1 MHNNTLSG
9 NMQEKLSRGETDE
22 KGQYRANRAG
32 GMANG
37 VHYPSLKEC
46 EDVNL
51 VGLCDLV
58 PSKLQATAERFE
70 IDQTFTD
77 YKQMLEK
84 TSPDAVYILM
94 PPQHLFP
101 LAIHCLS
108 QQHHVFIEKPPGV
121 TLHQTKEM
129 ALAAEKNDCKTM
141 VGFNRRFIPLLQ
153 KVKAMV
159 EANGPIIQCMSTF
172 HKNTPNA
179 LYYDGVIDVLTCDAI
194 HAVDALRWLGGGE
207 VKAVASDINSF
218 YAERENSFN
227 ALVKFTSGASG
238 YLGTNWAVGGRIH
251 TFEMHARG
259 ISAYINPDAGG
270 ARYFIRPTG
279 LPKLR
284 LRTQRILISC
294 TELTDSMARVGILWI
309 VSNTTSSHSPVLRM
323 RSRQW
328 SL

>member
-1 MHNNTLSG
+1 MKKVNIALIG
-9 NMQEKLSRGETDE
+9 
-22 KGQYRANRAG
+22 AG

-51 VGLCDLV
+51 VGLCDLI

-70 IDQTFTD
+70 IEQTFTD

-84 TSPDAVYILM
+84 TSPDAVYVLM

-101 LAIHCLS
+101 LVIHCLS

-129 ALAAEKNDCKTM
+129 ARAAEKNGCKTM

-153 KVKAMV
+153 RVKTIV
-159 EANGPIIQCMSTF
+159 EERGPIIQGMSTF
-172 HKNTPNA
+172 HKNTPGA

-194 HAVDALRWLGGGE
+194 HAVDALRWIGGGE

-218 YAERENSFN
+218 YSERENSFN
-227 ALVKFTSGASG
+227 AIVKFTSGASG
-238 YLGTNWAVGGRIH
+238 YLCTNWAVGTRIH
-251 TFEMHARG
+251 IFEMHARE

-270 ARYFIRPTG
+270 RAV
-279 LPKLR
+279 L
-284 LRTQRILISC
+284 
-294 TELTDSMARVGILWI
+294 
-309 VSNTTSSHSPVLRM
+309 HSPEGITEITPEEAAGSDATHRVYGFYGE
-323 RSRQW
+323 SRHFVDAILQDQQPDTCFADAVKTMELV
-328 SL
+328 SAIYQNRIDP

>member
-1 MHNNTLSG
+1 M
-9 NMQEKLSRGETDE
+9 EKVNIALIG
-22 KGQYRANRAG
+22 AG

-37 VHYPSLKEC
+37 VHYPSLREC

-58 PSKLQATAERFE
+58 PSKLQATAEQFE

-77 YKQMLEK
+77 YRQMLEK

-101 LAIHCLS
+101 LVIHCLS

-153 KVKAMV
+153 RVKTVV
-159 EANGPIIQCMSTF
+159 ETQGPIIQCMSTF

-207 VKAVASDINSF
+207 VKAVASDINNF
-218 YAERENSFN
+218 YSERENSFN

-238 YLGTNWAVGGRIH
+238 YLATNWAVGGRIH

-270 ARYFIRPTG
+270 CAVLHTPEGTTEITPEAAADSD
-279 LPKLR
+279 KLH
-284 LRTQRILISC
+284 RTYGFYGESRHFVDCIQQNQQPLTCFADAVKTMELVTAIYRNRIDI
-294 TELTDSMARVGILWI
+294 
-309 VSNTTSSHSPVLRM
+309 
-323 RSRQW
+323 
-328 SL
+328 

>member
-1 MHNNTLSG
+1 MKKINIALIG
-9 NMQEKLSRGETDE
+9 
-22 KGQYRANRAG
+22 AG

-37 VHYPSLKEC
+37 VHYPSLSEC

-84 TSPDAVYILM
+84 TSPDAVYVLM

-101 LAIHCLS
+101 LVIHCLS

-129 ALAAEKNDCKTM
+129 ARAAEENGCKTM
-141 VGFNRRFIPLLQ
+141 VGFNRRFIPLLRQ
-153 KVKAMV
+153 VKEMV
-159 EANGPIIQCMSTF
+159 EARGPIIQCMSTF
-172 HKNTPNA
+172 HKNTPSA

-227 ALVKFTSGASG
+227 AIVKFTSGASG
-238 YLGTNWAVGGRIH
+238 YLCTNWAVGGRIH
-251 TFEMHARG
+251 IFEMHARE

-270 ARYFIRPTG
+270 RAVIHTPEGITEITPEEAANSDATHRAYGFYGESRHFVDSIQEDQQPITCFADAVKTME
-279 LPKLR
+279 LVSAIY
-284 LRTQRILISC
+284 QNRID
-294 TELTDSMARVGILWI
+294 T
-309 VSNTTSSHSPVLRM
+309 
-323 RSRQW
+323 
-328 SL
+328 

>member
-1 MHNNTLSG
+1 MKKVNIALIG
-9 NMQEKLSRGETDE
+9 
-22 KGQYRANRAG
+22 AG

-37 VHYPSLKEC
+37 VHYPSLSEC

-84 TSPDAVYILM
+84 TSPDAVYVLM

-101 LAIHCLS
+101 ITIHCLS

-129 ALAAEKNDCKTM
+129 ARAAEENGCKTM
-141 VGFNRRFIPLLQ
+141 VGFNRRFIPLLRQ
-153 KVKAMV
+153 VKEMV
-159 EANGPIIQCMSTF
+159 EARGPIIQCMSTF
-172 HKNTPNA
+172 HKNTPGA

-218 YAERENSFN
+218 YSERENSFN
-227 ALVKFTSGASG
+227 AIVKFTSGASG
-238 YLGTNWAVGGRIH
+238 YLCTNWAVGGRIH
-251 TFEMHARG
+251 VFEMHARE

-270 ARYFIRPTG
+270 RAVIHTPDGITEIT
-279 LPKLR
+279 PEEAANSDATH
-284 LRTQRILISC
+284 RTYGFYGESRHFVDSIQEDRQPITCFTDAVKTMELVSAIYQNRI
-294 TELTDSMARVGILWI
+294 DV
-309 VSNTTSSHSPVLRM
+309 
-323 RSRQW
+323 
-328 SL
+328 

>member
-1 MHNNTLSG
+1 MKKVNIALIG
-9 NMQEKLSRGETDE
+9 
-22 KGQYRANRAG
+22 AG

-37 VHYPSLKEC
+37 VHYPSLSEC

-70 IDQTFTD
+70 IEQTFTD

-101 LAIHCLS
+101 LAIHCLL

-129 ALAAEKNDCKTM
+129 ARAAEKNGCKTM

-153 KVKAMV
+153 QVKTMV
-159 EANGPIIQCMSTF
+159 EKRGPIIQCMSTF
-172 HKNTPNA
+172 HKNTPGA
-179 LYYDGVIDVLTCDAI
+179 LYYDGVIDVLTCDAV

-218 YAERENSFN
+218 YSERENSFN
-227 ALVKFTSGASG
+227 AIVKFTSGASG
-238 YLGTNWAVGGRIH
+238 YLSTNWAVGGRIH
-251 TFEMHARG
+251 IFEMHARE

-270 ARYFIRPTG
+270 RAVIHTPEGTTEITPEEAANSDATHKAYGFYGESRHFVDSIQEDRQPITCFADAIKTMELVSAIYRN
-279 LPKLR
+279 
-284 LRTQRILISC
+284 RI
-294 TELTDSMARVGILWI
+294 DA
-309 VSNTTSSHSPVLRM
+309 
-323 RSRQW
+323 
-328 SL
+328 

>member
-1 MHNNTLSG
+1 MKKVNIALIG
-9 NMQEKLSRGETDE
+9 
-22 KGQYRANRAG
+22 AG

-37 VHYPSLKEC
+37 VHYPSLRDC

-58 PSKLQATAERFE
+58 PSKLHATAEKFE
-70 IDQTFTD
+70 IDKTFSD
-77 YKQMLEK
+77 YREMLEK
-84 TSPDAVYILM
+84 TSPDAVYVLM
-94 PPQHLFP
+94 PPQHLYP
-101 LAIHCLS
+101 LVIHSLS
-108 QQHHVFIEKPPGV
+108 QGIHVFIEKPPGV

-129 ALAAEKNDCKTM
+129 ARAAEKNGCKTM

-153 KVKAMV
+153 KVKAIV
-159 EANGPIIQCMSTF
+159 EARGPMIQCMSTF

-218 YAERENSFN
+218 YSERENSFN

-251 TFEMHARG
+251 IFEMHARA

-270 ARYFIRPTG
+270 HAVIHTPEGTTEITTEEAAGSNETYKTYGFYGESRHFVDCIQQDQQPLTCFEDAVKTMELVTAIY
-279 LPKLR
+279 
-284 LRTQRILISC
+284 QNRI
-294 TELTDSMARVGILWI
+294 D
-309 VSNTTSSHSPVLRM
+309 P
-323 RSRQW
+323 
-328 SL
+328 

>member
-1 MHNNTLSG
+1 MKKVNIALIG
-9 NMQEKLSRGETDE
+9 
-22 KGQYRANRAG
+22 AG

-37 VHYPSLKEC
+37 VHYPSLREC

-58 PSKLQATAERFE
+58 PSKLQSTAERFE

-77 YKQMLEK
+77 YREMLEK
-84 TSPDAVYILM
+84 TSPDGVYILM

-108 QQHHVFIEKPPGV
+108 QQLHVFIEKPPGV
-121 TLHQTKEM
+121 TLYQTKEM

-153 KVKAMV
+153 KVKAIV
-159 EANGPIIQCMSTF
+159 EAKGPIIQCMSTF

-218 YAERENSFN
+218 YSERENSFN

-238 YLGTNWAVGGRIH
+238 YLCTNWAVGGRIH
-251 TFEMHARG
+251 TFEMHAGG

-270 ARYFIRPTG
+270 CAVLHTSEGTTEITPEEAADSDSLHRAYGFYGESRHFVDCIQQNEQPLTCFSDAVKTME
-279 LPKLR
+279 LV
-284 LRTQRILISC
+284 TAIYQNRI
-294 TELTDSMARVGILWI
+294 DA
-309 VSNTTSSHSPVLRM
+309 
-323 RSRQW
+323 
-328 SL
+328 

>member
-1 MHNNTLSG
+1 M
-9 NMQEKLSRGETDE
+9 EKVNIALIG
-22 KGQYRANRAG
+22 AG

-37 VHYPSLKEC
+37 VHYPSLREC

-58 PSKLQATAERFE
+58 ASKLQATAEQFE

-77 YKQMLEK
+77 YRQMLEK

-101 LAIHCLS
+101 LVIHCLS

-153 KVKAMV
+153 RVKTVV
-159 EANGPIIQCMSTF
+159 ETYGPIIQCMSTF

-207 VKAVASDINSF
+207 VKAVASDINNF
-218 YAERENSFN
+218 YSERENSFN

-238 YLGTNWAVGGRIH
+238 YLATNWAVGGRIH

-270 ARYFIRPTG
+270 CAVLHTPEGTTEITPEAAADSD
-279 LPKLR
+279 KLH
-284 LRTQRILISC
+284 RTYGFYGESRHFVDCIQQNQQPLTCFADAVKTMELVTAIYRNRIDI
-294 TELTDSMARVGILWI
+294 
-309 VSNTTSSHSPVLRM
+309 
-323 RSRQW
+323 
-328 SL
+328 

>member
-1 MHNNTLSG
+1 MKKVNIALIG
-9 NMQEKLSRGETDE
+9 
-22 KGQYRANRAG
+22 AG

-37 VHYPSLKEC
+37 VHYPSLSEC

-51 VGLCDLV
+51 VGLCDFV

-70 IDQTFTD
+70 IEQTFTD

-84 TSPDAVYILM
+84 TSPDAVYVLM

-101 LAIHCLS
+101 LVIHCLS

-129 ALAAEKNDCKTM
+129 AGAAEKNGCKTM

-153 KVKAMV
+153 QVKTIV
-159 EANGPIIQCMSTF
+159 EERGPIIQGMSTF
-172 HKNTPNA
+172 HKNTPGA

-194 HAVDALRWLGGGE
+194 HAVDALRWIGGGE

-227 ALVKFTSGASG
+227 AIVKFTSGASG
-238 YLGTNWAVGGRIH
+238 YLCTNWAVGGRIH
-251 TFEMHARG
+251 IFEMHARE

-270 ARYFIRPTG
+270 RAVLHTPEGITEITPEEAAGSDATHRVYGFYGESRHFVDAILQDRQPDTCFADAVKTME
-279 LPKLR
+279 LVSAIY
-284 LRTQRILISC
+284 QNRI
-294 TELTDSMARVGILWI
+294 D
-309 VSNTTSSHSPVLRM
+309 P
-323 RSRQW
+323 
-328 SL
+328 

>member
-1 MHNNTLSG
+1 M
-9 NMQEKLSRGETDE
+9 EKVNIALIG
-22 KGQYRANRAG
+22 AG

-37 VHYPSLKEC
+37 VHYPSLREC

-51 VGLCDLV
+51 VGLCDMV

-70 IDQTFTD
+70 IEQTFTD
-77 YKQMLEK
+77 YRQMLEK

-101 LAIHCLS
+101 LVIHCLS

-129 ALAAEKNDCKTM
+129 ARAAEKNDCKSM
-141 VGFNRRFIPLLQ
+141 VGFNRRFIPLLRE
-153 KVKAMV
+153 VKTIV
-159 EANGPIIQCMSTF
+159 EKQGPIIQCMSTF

-207 VKAVASDINSF
+207 VKAVASDINNF
-218 YAERENSFN
+218 YSERENSFN

-238 YLGTNWAVGGRIH
+238 YLCTNWAVGGRIH
-251 TFEMHARG
+251 IFEMHARE
-259 ISAYINPDAGG
+259 ISAYINPDPGGRAVLHTPNGTTEITPEEAAGSDVTHRAYG
-270 ARYFIRPTG
+270 FYGESRHFVDCIQQNQQPLTCFADAVKTMELVTAIY
-279 LPKLR
+279 
-284 LRTQRILISC
+284 QNRI
-294 TELTDSMARVGILWI
+294 DA
-309 VSNTTSSHSPVLRM
+309 
-323 RSRQW
+323 
-328 SL
+328 

>member
-1 MHNNTLSG
+1 MKKVNIALIG
-9 NMQEKLSRGETDE
+9 
-22 KGQYRANRAG
+22 AG
-32 GMANG
+32 GMANS

-51 VGLCDLV
+51 VGLCDVV
-58 PSKLQATAERFE
+58 PAKLQATAERFE
-70 IDQTFTD
+70 IERTFTD
-77 YKQMLEK
+77 YKQMIEQ

-101 LAIHCLS
+101 LVIHALS
-108 QQHHVFIEKPPGV
+108 QQCHVFIEKPPGL
-121 TLHQTKEM
+121 TLHQTVEM
-129 ALAAEKNDCKTM
+129 ARAAEKNNCKTM

-153 KVKAMV
+153 NVKAVV
-159 EANGPIIQCMSTF
+159 EKQGPIIQCMSTF
-172 HKNTPNA
+172 HKNTPHA

-238 YLGTNWAVGGRIH
+238 YLSTNWAVGGRTH
-251 TFEMHARG
+251 TFEMHARQ

-270 ARYFIRPTG
+270 SARLHTPDGITEITPEAAAG
-279 LPKLR
+279 SDALH
-284 LRTQRILISC
+284 RTYGFYGESRHFVDCIQQDRQPLTCFEDAIKTMELVTAIYQNRI
-294 TELTDSMARVGILWI
+294 D
-309 VSNTTSSHSPVLRM
+309 P
-323 RSRQW
+323 
-328 SL
+328 

>member
-1 MHNNTLSG
+1 MKKVNIALIG
-9 NMQEKLSRGETDE
+9 
-22 KGQYRANRAG
+22 AG

-37 VHYPSLKEC
+37 VHYPSLSEC
-46 EDVNL
+46 ENVNL
-51 VGLCDLV
+51 VGLCDLI

-70 IDQTFTD
+70 IEQTFTD

-84 TSPDAVYILM
+84 TSPDAVYVLM

-101 LAIHCLS
+101 LVIHCLS

-129 ALAAEKNDCKTM
+129 ARAAEKNGCQTM

-153 KVKAMV
+153 QVKSRV

-172 HKNTPNA
+172 HKNAPSA

-218 YAERENSFN
+218 YSERENSFN
-227 ALVKFTSGASG
+227 AIVKFKSGASG
-238 YLGTNWAVGGRIH
+238 YLCTNWAVGARIH
-251 TFEMHARG
+251 IFEIHARE

-270 ARYFIRPTG
+270 RAVLHTPEGITEVTPEEAAGSDATHRVYGFYGESRHFVDAILQDRQPDTCFADAVKTME
-279 LPKLR
+279 LVSAIY
-284 LRTQRILISC
+284 QNRI
-294 TELTDSMARVGILWI
+294 D
-309 VSNTTSSHSPVLRM
+309 P
-323 RSRQW
+323 
-328 SL
+328 